1 MALLVMIYIVINVK
15 RKRIKMNNRTKI
27 VRDTMMYCW
36 NTDWKTFCMDILW
49 LEKYRLAW
57 SENPASLFALLDYD
71 NMNKLTDAAKAKY
84 GDVNGI

>member
-1 MALLVMIYIVINVK
+1 
-15 RKRIKMNNRTKI
+15 
-27 VRDTMMYCW
+27 MYCW
-36 NTDWKTFCMDILW
+36 NVDWGTFCMDIFEVDLETAPRHKILY
-49 LEKYRLAW
+49 LEKYRAAW